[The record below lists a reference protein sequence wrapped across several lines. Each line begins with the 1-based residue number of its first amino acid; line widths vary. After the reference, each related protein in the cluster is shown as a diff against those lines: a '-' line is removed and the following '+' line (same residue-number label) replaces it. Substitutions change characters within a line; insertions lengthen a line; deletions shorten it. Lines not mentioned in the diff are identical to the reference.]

1 MIKRQLIEL
10 NFDKIKKNY
19 NEDTDLFN
27 DYLFVFREK
36 IIFITK
42 FRKYYK
48 LCTNYPKDNYLYMDS
63 NFYVS
68 KISLDL
74 QEIITEFET
83 EIQRIIYEV
92 VPF

>member
-19 NEDTDLFN
+19 NENTDLFN
-27 DYLFVFREK
+27 EYLFVFREK

-42 FRKYYK
+42 YHKYYK
-48 LCTNYPKDNYLYMDS
+48 LCINYPKDNYLYMDS
-63 NFYVS
+63 NFYVY
-68 KISLDL
+68 KNSLDL

-83 EIQRIIYEV
+83 EIQKILFEV